1 MECPACGNK
10 VELIQR
16 VKDPNPVCS
25 CGAGPMKKLISKTS
39 FILRGSGWAKDL
51 YVKKPTRNK

>member
-16 VKDPNPVCS
+16 VKDPSPTCP

-39 FILRGSGWAKDL
+39 FILKGTGWYKTD
-51 YVKKPTRNK
+51 YVKRK